1 MTARFRIAFVGPHVS
16 LQDGGRPG
24 LMRFGVPRS
33 GGMDRKA
40 LAIANLALGND
51 PAAPVVEISPG
62 GLLLE
67 CETGPVTLAVAGG
80 GFIVEAGAQRLG
92 SWSVFTLRAGDR
104 LAIRRGPWGSW
115 CYLAFAGRLQA
126 GQWLGSAATHAASGL
141 GGGKLVTGG
150 RLLID
155 DAEHRPAR
163 EGPLPCPVW
172 ARPRHLLH
180 AVAGPQD
187 RFFPP
192 EALQAFFTQPFR
204 MTDAFDRMGT
214 RLAGPPLVPQAAL
227 GIPSEPILRG
237 SVQVAGD
244 GLATVLMAD
253 HQTTGGYPKIA
264 TLLADDTDGFAQL
277 RPQDS
282 LRFVQITADQAV
294 NLARSRARLMAPW
307 FHRLADRG

>member
-1 MTARFRIAFVGPHVS
+1 
-16 LQDGGRPG
+16 
-24 LMRFGVPRS
+24 
-33 GGMDRKA
+33 
-40 LAIANLALGND
+40 
-51 PAAPVVEISPG
+51 
-62 GLLLE
+62 
-67 CETGPVTLAVAGG
+67 
-80 GFIVEAGAQRLG
+80 
-92 SWSVFTLRAGDR
+92 
-104 LAIRRGPWGSW
+104 
-115 CYLAFAGRLQA
+115 
-126 GQWLGSAATHAASGL
+126 
-141 GGGKLVTGG
+141 
-150 RLLID
+150 
-155 DAEHRPAR
+155 
-163 EGPLPCPVW
+163 
-172 ARPRHLLH
+172 
-180 AVAGPQD
+180 
-187 RFFPP
+187 
-192 EALQAFFTQPFR
+192 